1 MKSIFKGRCLHWGGD
16 GAPNSLLLTDPEG
29 SGNSFNCCS
38 KSRSWCLSSSSHT
51 NRHKWT
57 FSRMDRQLLRQVDA
71 SALFCCDII
80 QDFKGSKAQT
90 VKIPFF
96 HSSRKWK
103 NSLSLI
109 YENISSEEAA
119 KQRAKRENSKIR
131 HRQHADKEANETVL
145 KENRSQGE
153 QEVTQRLIL
162 HSTDVLTASWFT
174 TVRQNT
180 SDADSTKKYGAEK
193 RNEVQEAAYEA
204 KNPPIIFQVSP
215 FPAAILP
222 ILEKI
227 SSKRSLAL
235 SWNCSRAR
243 LSP

>member
-1 MKSIFKGRCLHWGGD
+1 MLWCSEWCLIKMVWKASLKGDACTEEGMELQIPFCWQIQR
-16 GAPNSLLLTDPEG
+16 G

-131 HRQHADKEANETVL
+131 QRQHADKEANETVL
-145 KENRSQGE
+145 KENRSQGGTGGHSE
-153 QEVTQRLIL
+153 A
-162 HSTDVLTASWFT
+162 HSTFNRCSHSLLIYNC
-174 TVRQNT
+174 Q
-180 SDADSTKKYGAEK
+180 TKY
-193 RNEVQEAAYEA
+193 
-204 KNPPIIFQVSP
+204 F
-215 FPAAILP
+215 
-222 ILEKI
+222 
-227 SSKRSLAL
+227 
-235 SWNCSRAR
+235 WCW
-243 LSP
+243 

>member
-1 MKSIFKGRCLHWGGD
+1 
-16 GAPNSLLLTDPEG
+16 
-29 SGNSFNCCS
+29 
-38 KSRSWCLSSSSHT
+38 
-51 NRHKWT
+51 
-57 FSRMDRQLLRQVDA
+57 MDRQLLRQVDA

-193 RNEVQEAAYEA
+193 RNEVQEEAYEA
-204 KNPPIIFQVSP
+204 KKPPQLYFKYLLFQQQFYQSWRKSP
-215 FPAAILP
+215 AKNALHSAETAQEPDSAHKQP
-222 ILEKI
+222 GMQ
-227 SSKRSLAL
+227 SL
-235 SWNCSRAR
+235 
-243 LSP
+243 